1 MTGNE
6 SIAQQLGQA
15 MTERGDVHL
24 IGESLPLSG
33 TASPLLRAHPDRCH
47 LLPAADATLVGI
59 AIGLAMTGAKPVV
72 ELSGP
77 KALWGA
83 LQQLGQES
91 MGLQGEFA
99 GTLVIRVPLR
109 PDDMNP
115 LAVLEGLQQ
124 ITVACASNSADAAV
138 LVQAALTQPRTTV
151 LLEPITV
158 LAASGG
164 VAGPAD
170 FGKAVIVDPGT
181 HVTIAAWGDGVAA
194 AQSAARSLAADGIDA
209 EVIDLRT
216 LHPIDTETLTTSVR
230 KTGRLV
236 LVNGNA
242 TMLQSVTDQAFLRL
256 ESPPCIAG
264 IDQIMSMARA
274 AVHY

>member
-1 MTGNE
+1 
-6 SIAQQLGQA
+6 
-15 MTERGDVHL
+15 
-24 IGESLPLSG
+24 
-33 TASPLLRAHPDRCH
+33 
-47 LLPAADATLVGI
+47 
-59 AIGLAMTGAKPVV
+59 
-72 ELSGP
+72 
-77 KALWGA
+77 
-83 LQQLGQES
+83 

-115 LAVLEGLQQ
+115 LVVLEGLQH

-138 LVQAALTQPRTTV
+138 LVQAALTQSRTTV

-170 FGKAVIVDPGT
+170 FGKAVVVDPGT

-209 EVIDLRT
+209 EVLDLRT
-216 LHPIDTETLTTSVR
+216 LHPIDMETVTTSVR

-242 TMLQSVTDQAFLRL
+242 TMLQSVTDPAFLRL

-264 IDQIMSMARA
+264 IDQIISMARA
-274 AVHY
+274 AIHY